1 MARMCVCFNFKNINT
16 EMKADEQNTG
26 WRFGTTQYF
35 FNFICFFISVINII
49 PQEAT
54 NKPIKIILQPRFYF
68 FTFESKKK
76 KKTFRK

>member
-1 MARMCVCFNFKNINT
+1 
-16 EMKADEQNTG
+16 MKADEQNTG

-35 FNFICFFISVINII
+35 FNFMCFFICVINII

-76 KKTFRK
+76 KLFGSNKSAVSAYMELPT